1 MTSAHQFLSSITDR
15 AQTIFTKSQAVL
27 SFDEYLNEV
36 MEKPA
41 THLRNAAQYFVDMVD
56 SFGTYDVKTPVKT
69 LKRYRVFDADFL
81 DQEGKIF
88 GHERVQHELIS
99 HIKNFA
105 KTGRIDKL
113 LLLHGPNGSAKTSI
127 VQALMRGA
135 EHYSESDEGPLYQFS
150 WIFPKK
156 ESVSHGLGFSKANN
170 PKAISFAYLSPDEVD
185 ARLQSDQRDHPLLL
199 LSLAQRGELF
209 QLIRNKASHHA
220 DLFVP
225 EILRVGELS
234 FKNRQIFDALLST
247 YNGDLAQVFRHV
259 RIERFYFS
267 RRYKRGISVVEPQ
280 MSVDAEVRQITH
292 DQSVLALPISLRHL
306 SIYEVL
312 GPLVDANRGLIE
324 YSDLLKRPIEAWKY
338 LLVSCEQAQV
348 SVGSLSL
355 FFDLLMI
362 ATSNEL
368 HLTSFREY
376 PDWPSFKGRIELI
389 RTPYLLRSVDE
400 EGIYLNQ
407 IKRTFVHM
415 HIAPH
420 SIEMAARFATL
431 TRLEPPNVEKFPS
444 SLREVILDLTPEEKL
459 ELYNSGQAPTR
470 LSQKQAS
477 ELKAQLKTLYYDHF
491 QDVHYEGR
499 YGASPREVR
508 MIILNALQDSRFD
521 FLSPQAI
528 FEQIEF
534 LIEQR
539 SSYEFLRRDAVRGY
553 RDANYLLASVRRH
566 YLSILEDE
574 VRNAL
579 GFYQKES
586 YVELFTRYIQH
597 VSAWTKK
604 ERLLDPLLQRHVDP
618 DEPFMR
624 GIEENLL
631 ASNEARED
639 FRTTLISHIAA
650 YMLEN
655 PKATLNYQ
663 NLFGVHIKRL
673 KEKVYKEQK
682 GAIHRVIENFLYLN
696 NHEQKSMDD
705 RDRKEA
711 ILLKEGLYQLGYN
724 DKSAQSAM
732 SYLINCALA
741 EKKSEQ
747 LDLKIDT

>member
-1 MTSAHQFLSSITDR
+1 MTSAQQFLSSITDR
-15 AQTIFTKSQAVL
+15 AQTTFSKSQAVL
-27 SFDEYLNEV
+27 SFDEYLSEV
-36 MEKPA
+36 MAKPA

-56 SFGTYDVKTPVKT
+56 SFGVYDVKTPVKT
-69 LKRYRVFDADFL
+69 LKRYRVFDADFI

-156 ESVSHGLGFSKANN
+156 ETVSHGLGFSTAAS
-170 PKAISFAYLSPDEVD
+170 PKTTSFAYLASDEVD

-199 LSLAQRGELF
+199 LSLAQRAELF
-209 QLIRNKASHHA
+209 QLIRSSNHP

-280 MSVDAEVRQITH
+280 MSVDAEMRQITH

-306 SIYEVL
+306 SLYEVL

-389 RTPYLLRSVDE
+389 RAPYLLRSVDE

-407 IKRTFVHM
+407 IKRAFVHM

-431 TRLEPPNVEKFPS
+431 TRLEPPCAEKFPS
-444 SLREVILDLTPEEKL
+444 SLRDVILELTPEEKL
-459 ELYNSGQAPTR
+459 ELYNHGQAPSR

-477 ELKAQLKTLYYDHF
+477 ELKAQLKTLFHDHF
-491 QDVHYEGR
+491 QDIHYEGR

-528 FEQIEF
+528 FEQIEL

-539 SSYEFLRRDAVRGY
+539 SSYEFLRREAVRGY
-553 RDANYLLASVRRH
+553 RDASYLLTSVKRH
-566 YLSILEDE
+566 YVSILEDE
-574 VRNAL
+574 VRSAL
-579 GFYQKES
+579 GFYHKES
-586 YVELFTRYIQH
+586 YAELFSRYIQH

-604 ERLLDPLLQRHVDP
+604 ERLLDPLQQRHVDP
-618 DEPFMR
+618 DESFMR
-624 GIEENLL
+624 GIEETLL
-631 ASNEARED
+631 AHNEARED
-639 FRTTLISHIAA
+639 FRATLISHIAA

-655 PKATLNYQ
+655 PQATLNYQ
-663 NLFGVHIKRL
+663 HLFSAHIKRL
-673 KEKVYKEQK
+673 KDKVYQEQK
-682 GAIHRVIENFLYLN
+682 GAVHRVIESFLHCMTNRLWPV
-696 NHEQKSMDD
+696 DD
-705 RDRKEA
+705 RDAKEA

-732 SYLINCALA
+732 SYLMNSALA

-747 LDLKIDT
+747 LDLKIDI